1 VLISNEYAMEVFLLT
16 ATPFPFK
23 FKTKY
28 RDRLGSTLVLT
39 LAQEEYEIYK
49 VYQMKEINMVKCIM
63 DEQ

>member
-1 VLISNEYAMEVFLLT
+1 MEVFLLT

>member
-1 VLISNEYAMEVFLLT
+1 MEVFPLP
-16 ATPFPFK
+16 ATPFPFQ

-63 DEQ
+63 NEQ